1 MGLKL
6 PFGPKPVS
14 RPRLMSS
21 PIVIV
26 TGLSGSGKTLA
37 LRTLED
43 SGFFCVDN
51 LPPQL
56 MSDFIKVAGQRKDV
70 SSIGIGMDIREGE
83 FLHCIVEVIKRLRK
97 DRGLMV
103 LFLEAEEDVLIRR
116 FKETRRPHPLQG
128 ESIEKSIAAEAR
140 ALGPLRQQADRIID
154 TTVFTPQQLR
164 QVIASMLGG
173 DGPAFRI
180 HIMSFGFKF
189 GVPPSADMVFDARFL
204 SNPFFV
210 PGLRDLTGLDDAVKS
225 YVAADPLTAD
235 FVRRLEDLLGFLI
248 PQYRREGKSA
258 LTICIGCTGGR
269 HRSPAIAEMM
279 AAKLSGSGLP
289 VNVIHRDL

>member
-1 MGLKL
+1 
-6 PFGPKPVS
+6 
-14 RPRLMSS
+14 MSS
-21 PIVIV
+21 LVTIV

-56 MSDFIKVAGQRKDV
+56 MSGFIEVTDQRKDV
-70 SSIGIGMDIREGE
+70 SNIGIGMDIRERE
-83 FLHCIVEVIKRLRK
+83 FLPGSVDVIKSLRQG
-97 DRGLMV
+97 RRLMV

-140 ALGPLRQQADRIID
+140 ALDPLRRQADRIID
-154 TTVFTPQQLR
+154 TTTFTPQQLR
-164 QVIASMLGG
+164 QVIASMLGEN
-173 DGPAFRI
+173 GPGFRI

-210 PGLRDLTGLDDAVKS
+210 AGLRDLTGLDDAVKS

-235 FVRRLEDLLGFLI
+235 FVRRIEDLLNFLI
-248 PQYRREGKSA
+248 PQYRREGKST

-279 AAKLSGSGLP
+279 AAKLAGPETP